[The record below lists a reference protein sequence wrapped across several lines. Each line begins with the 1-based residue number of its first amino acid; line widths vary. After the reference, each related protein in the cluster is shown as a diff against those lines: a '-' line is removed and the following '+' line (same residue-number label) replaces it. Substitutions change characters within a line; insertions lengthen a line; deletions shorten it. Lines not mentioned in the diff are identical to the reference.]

1 MTDRVDASVN
11 GVEAADPHP
20 VLDLV
25 DREPASEEL
34 RERDHAVLASSH
46 PSDLHVRGWATFG
59 ATITPNV
66 AHPLTVTECG
76 ARKSCKRHNS
86 PPTLAPSLD
95 EPAKRRRASRGAA
108 ADEPASPRRLVQ
120 PRRPRPRAPQ
130 REGRREALPLAV
142 GLEHAPDLLL

>member
-86 PPTLAPSLD
+86 PPTLAPSLN
-95 EPAKRRRASRGAA
+95 EPAKRRRTSSRSGGGRAAERRRTSPRARGA
-108 ADEPASPRRLVQ
+108 
-120 PRRPRPRAPQ
+120 
-130 REGRREALPLAV
+130 
-142 GLEHAPDLLL
+142 